1 MAGNKYISPNK
12 VARTKIN
19 SIVDQIRENGNTLVV
34 QIMDYRG
41 DDLKGYLIQA
51 NPSRIQEIN
60 GMFENKEFVNSL
72 ETLKS
77 IR

>member
-1 MAGNKYISPNK
+1 MGGNKYISPNK